1 MFELPELAL
10 LLSPVV
16 KKSFFQSY
24 RILKQVEKRCAN
36 VLARTYEILRRTR
49 IVFTPDTRYE
59 LGKLRKKLAGR
70 QRTIVVFCLI
80 KVPGTRFRIFL
91 RVATYVTT
99 FVSTSPES
107 HHFNIVSLLLK
118 LADAFLDKSF
128 PLALMH
134 QQ

>member
-1 MFELPELAL
+1 M
-10 LLSPVV
+10 
-16 KKSFFQSY
+16 
-24 RILKQVEKRCAN
+24 
-36 VLARTYEILRRTR
+36 
-49 IVFTPDTRYE
+49 
-59 LGKLRKKLAGR
+59 
-70 QRTIVVFCLI
+70 FCLI